1 MNINFDWYRT
11 FYYVAELGSV
21 SLAAEKLYISQPAV
35 SQVIKQLER
44 NLDCSLFVRTSK
56 GVKLTSDG
64 EMLYYYVKPGV
75 EQINLGE
82 KKLRELKDLTIGEL
96 HIGASDMTLKFYLL
110 PYLETFHRLYP
121 SIKISVTNG
130 PTPETVDLLS
140 QGKIDFGV
148 VTEPVEIP
156 KGFTSTPVCKI
167 NDIFICPASLKNLNK
182 KIHAPK
188 DLVSFPLICLEKNT
202 SSRRHLDKFFASH
215 GLTLQPEFE
224 LATSDLIV
232 EFVKKG
238 LGIGCVMREF
248 ANDALKSGEVYQL
261 PLKEEIPHR
270 NMRILVN
277 NRAPISNAAKVLLD
291 MLAVSG
297 ADN

>member
-1 MNINFDWYRT
+1 MNLNFDWYRT
-11 FYYVAELGSV
+11 FYYVAEFGSV
-21 SLAAEKLYISQPAV
+21 SQAAEKLFISQPAV

-44 NLDCSLFVRTSK
+44 SLDCSLFVRTSK
-56 GVKLTSDG
+56 GVQLTADG

-75 EQINLGE
+75 EQIKLGE
-82 KKLRELKDLTIGEL
+82 KKIRELKELSIGEL

-121 SIKISVTNG
+121 AIKISVTNG
-130 PTPETVDLLS
+130 PTPETVDLLR

-148 VTEPVEIP
+148 VTEPLDSL
-156 KGFTSTPVCKI
+156 KGFTAEPVSKVH
-167 NDIFICPASLKNLNK
+167 DVFICSSSLKELK
-182 KIHAPK
+182 DKAHSPK
-188 DLVSFPLICLEKNT
+188 DLVPLPLICLEKNT
-202 SSRRHLDKFFASH
+202 SSRRHLDEFFASH

-238 LGIGCVMREF
+238 LGVGCVMRDF
-248 ANDALKSGEVYQL
+248 ALDSLKRGDVYELQL
-261 PLKEEIPHR
+261 SEPIPHR

-277 NRAPISNAAKVLLD
+277 DHAPISNAAKVLLD
-291 MLAVSG
+291 MLY
-297 ADN
+297 ADADI